1 MLFCSYIKCISL
13 STNLSILRDIRFER
27 TDAIA
32 RKAFIAV
39 DNPSVSQWTDQDQSY
54 FQKFKKPHWYAQMK
68 SACSTDGD
76 TTNRCRLKKNKIYD
90 STKALGLLHDLLH
103 KAGKGRR
110 LVIEDQMNIHIQ
122 QEIIRAQQKAAD
134 PSEIDSIREEM
145 LARLKNFNQAI
156 RAKIDSSER
165 IDEVGKKMNNKD
177 IAELYKA
184 HRKEIDSK
192 YDKYE
197 RPVAFAILYE
207 QTYLQSR
214 ERMFRYNREPYV
226 FAWAVGLDHLS
237 RIIAD
242 GDAETVGHGL
252 APTVA
257 RSREKAIFGK
267 KG

>member
-1 MLFCSYIKCISL
+1 MQ
-13 STNLSILRDIRFER
+13 
-27 TDAIA
+27 
-32 RKAFIAV
+32 
-39 DNPSVSQWTDQDQSY
+39 QWTDKEQLE
-54 FQKFKKPHWYAQMK
+54 FQKLTQPHWYAQMK
-68 SACSTDGD
+68 AATSD
-76 TTNRCRLKKNKIYD
+76 TNQHRLNQDNKVYH
-90 STKALGLLHDLLH
+90 STKVLGLLHDLLH
-103 KAGKGRR
+103 EAGKGRR
-110 LVIEDQMNIHIQ
+110 LAIEDQMNIHIQ
-122 QEIIRAQQKAAD
+122 QEIKRAQQKAAD
-134 PSEIDSIREEM
+134 PSEIDRIRKEM
-145 LARLKNFNQAI
+145 LARLKKFNQAM

-165 IDEVGKKMNNKD
+165 YDEVGKKMNNRD
-177 IAELYKA
+177 ISELYKA

-214 ERMFRYNREPYV
+214 ERMRYNREPYV
-226 FAWAVGLDHLS
+226 FAWAVGLDHLA

-267 KG
+267 QR

>member
-1 MLFCSYIKCISL
+1 M
-13 STNLSILRDIRFER
+13 
-27 TDAIA
+27 
-32 RKAFIAV
+32 KATSPI
-39 DNPSVSQWTDQDQSY
+39 
-54 FQKFKKPHWYAQMK
+54 
-68 SACSTDGD
+68 DGD
-76 TTNRCRLKKNKIYD
+76 TNGCCLNKNIKIYI

-110 LVIEDQMNIHIQ
+110 LIIEDQMNIHIQ
-122 QEIIRAQQKAAD
+122 QEINRALQKAAD

-145 LARLKNFNQAI
+145 LTRLKNFNQAI

-165 IDEVGKKMNNKD
+165 SDEVGKKMNNMD

-184 HRKEIDSK
+184 HRREIDSK

-207 QTYLQSR
+207 QTYLESR
-214 ERMFRYNREPYV
+214 ERMLRYNSEPYF

-257 RSREKAIFGK
+257 RSREQAIFGK
-267 KG
+267 KR